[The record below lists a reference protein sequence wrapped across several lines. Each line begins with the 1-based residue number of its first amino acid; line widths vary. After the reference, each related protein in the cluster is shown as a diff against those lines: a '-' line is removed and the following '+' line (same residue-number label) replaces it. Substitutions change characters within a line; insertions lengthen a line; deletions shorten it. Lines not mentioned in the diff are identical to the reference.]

1 MGQFKPMVKMMT
13 TEPSVILKLK
23 KGGHVAMPK
32 GKGGDDYKAM
42 PSTMP
47 TRGTQVP
54 EAAEAPK
61 KPSMAA
67 RRMAMKPA
75 GALATPM
82 MKKGGKAKMAEGGE
96 TPAMHKAEMEKM
108 SKVEKELKSH
118 ESKPASKAHAGLKT
132 GGVVKGQAGY
142 KTGGV
147 AKAQGG
153 YKKGGCAGYADGGKV
168 DSGKAEKMAQG
179 NKKPSAPVKINE
191 LSGTFKKGGKIV
203 KKAAGGVLSGMGA
216 MTDAERRAL
225 QAAESAI
232 TPAAM
237 EEMKRIAE
245 DAKQDMAT
253 EAGYARATG
262 RSPMRPGAVTDY
274 DRRMMQEEG
283 RTVVPVRRKKGGK
296 C

>member
-1 MGQFKPMVKMMT
+1 MGSFKPMVKMMT

-32 GKGGDDYKAM
+32 GKGGDDYKSM

-54 EAAEAPK
+54 EAAAAPK

-82 MKKGGKAKMAEGGE
+82 MKKGGSAE
-96 TPAMHKAEMEKM
+96 EKL
-108 SKVEKELKSH
+108 KEH

-132 GGVVKGQAGY
+132 GGVAKAQAGY

-147 AKAQGG
+147 IKGQGG
-153 YKKGGCAGYADGGKV
+153 YKDGGCAGYAKGGKV
-168 DSGKAEKMAQG
+168 DDGKAEKMAQG
-179 NKKPSAPVKINE
+179 NKKPSSPVKINE

-203 KKAAGGVLSGMGA
+203 KKAMGGALSGQGA
-216 MTDAERRAL
+216 VSEAERRMM
-225 QAAESAI
+225 EEAI
-232 TPAAM
+232 SPDAM
-237 EEMKRIAE
+237 EQMKRIAE

-262 RSPMRPGAVTDY
+262 RQPMRPGAVTDY
-274 DRRMMQEEG
+274 DRRMMQEAG

>member
-1 MGQFKPMVKMMT
+1 MASFKPMVKMMT

-32 GKGGDDYKAM
+32 GKGGDDYKSM

-54 EAAEAPK
+54 EAAAAPK

-75 GALATPM
+75 GALSTPM
-82 MKKGGKAKMAEGGE
+82 MKNGGE
-96 TPAMHKAEMEKM
+96 TPAMHKAEMKKM

-147 AKAQGG
+147 IKGQGG
-153 YKKGGCAGYADGGKV
+153 YKDGGCAGYAKGGKV
-168 DSGKAEKMAQG
+168 DDGKAEKMPQG

-191 LSGTFKKGGKIV
+191 LSGTFKKGGKIA
-203 KKAAGGVLSGMGA
+203 KKAMGGVMGQGA
-216 MTDAERRAL
+216 VSDAERRAM
-225 QAAESAI
+225 EEAI
-232 TPAAM
+232 SPDAM
-237 EEMKRIAE
+237 EQMKRIAE

-262 RSPMRPGAVTDY
+262 RQPMRPGAVTDY
-274 DRRMMQEEG
+274 ERKKMEEAG
-283 RTVVPVRRKKGGK
+283 RTVVPMMRKKGGK

>member
-1 MGQFKPMVKMMT
+1 MGSFKPMVKMMT

-32 GKGGDDYKAM
+32 GKGGDDYKSM

-61 KPSMAA
+61 KPSMVA

-75 GALATPM
+75 GALSTPM

-147 AKAQGG
+147 IKGQGG
-153 YKKGGCAGYADGGKV
+153 YKDGGCAGYAKGGKV
-168 DSGKAEKMAQG
+168 DDGKAEKMPQG
-179 NKKPSAPVKINE
+179 NKKPSSPVKINE

-203 KKAAGGVLSGMGA
+203 KKAMGGALSGQGA
-216 MTDAERRAL
+216 VSEAERRMM
-225 QAAESAI
+225 EEAI
-232 TPAAM
+232 SPDAM
-237 EEMKRIAE
+237 EQMKRIAE

-274 DRRMMQEEG
+274 ERKKMEEAG
-283 RTVVPVRRKKGGK
+283 RTVVPMMRKKGGK